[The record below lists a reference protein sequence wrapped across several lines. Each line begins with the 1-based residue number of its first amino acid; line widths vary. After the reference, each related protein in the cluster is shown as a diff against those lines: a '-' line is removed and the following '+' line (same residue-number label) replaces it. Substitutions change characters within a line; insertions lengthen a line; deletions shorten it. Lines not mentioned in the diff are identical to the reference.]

1 MISGNTNVD
10 LILLNGDFRTQD
22 PANPDVEAT
31 AIAAGRI
38 LTIGDNDTISN
49 LAGSH
54 TRQIDLG
61 GRLVLPGFM
70 DIHFHYYDWAL
81 GRSNLNLAGLGSLAE
96 MLKSVQGAAADTPSG
111 QWILGLGFNETDW
124 PEKRMPTRTDLDGAA
139 SDHPVFLTRCDLHLA
154 AVNSRA
160 LEIAGISA
168 DTPDPPGG
176 LIARDDQ
183 GVPTGILRE
192 RALNLVKDILP
203 ALDDDSIVAAMRDG
217 LPALHSMGITGLHDI
232 RLMGGAEGATVL
244 KAWQKIHR
252 SGDLHLRSW
261 VTIPGEHLGEAV
273 AIGLT
278 TGFGDE
284 FLRIGHVK
292 FFADGGMGART
303 AWMIEPYLDADYGMP
318 LTSMDELQK
327 AVEKAD
333 QAGLAVAIHAIGDRT
348 NRELI
353 TVFEKLAKQKTGA
366 GEKGFGP
373 PAIPHRIEHVQM
385 IRTEDLARLAC
396 LNLVV
401 CVQPHNL
408 ILDIS
413 MIDECAGPKGSY
425 TYTFRDMLDAGIPL
439 CLSSDSPVCNP
450 SPLVNIHAAVTRC
463 RQDGTPA
470 GGWYPRQ
477 RISVEEAV
485 RGYTLTPAIA
495 SGVGDRLG
503 SITAGK
509 RADMVIID
517 RNIYDIDPM
526 DIIRASVDMT
536 IFDGRIVYQRDS
548 L

>member
-1 MISGNTNVD
+1 MTDGGKAAD
-10 LILLNGDFRTQD
+10 LLLLN
-22 PANPDVEAT
+22 
-31 AIAAGRI
+31 
-38 LTIGDNDTISN
+38 
-49 LAGSH
+49 
-54 TRQIDLG
+54 
-61 GRLVLPGFM
+61 
-70 DIHFHYYDWAL
+70 
-81 GRSNLNLAGLGSLAE
+81 
-96 MLKSVQGAAADTPSG
+96 
-111 QWILGLGFNETDW
+111 
-124 PEKRMPTRTDLDGAA
+124 
-139 SDHPVFLTRCDLHLA
+139 
-154 AVNSRA
+154 
-160 LEIAGISA
+160 
-168 DTPDPPGG
+168 
-176 LIARDDQ
+176 
-183 GVPTGILRE
+183 GILRE
-192 RALNLVKDILP
+192 LAINLVKDALP
-203 ALDDDSIVAAMRDG
+203 EPRKDKTVAAMRDG
-217 LPALHSMGITGLHDI
+217 IAVLHSLGITGVHDI
-232 RLMGGAEGATVL
+232 RLMGGIEGATAL
-244 KAWQKIHR
+244 RAWQQLR
-252 SGDLHLRSW
+252 ESGDLNLRCW
-261 VTIPGEHLGEAV
+261 VTLPGERIDETVALGLRT
-273 AIGLT
+273 GL
-278 TGFGDE
+278 GDDR
-284 FLRIGHVK
+284 LRIGHMK

-353 TVFEKLAKQKTGA
+353 TVFEKLAKQRTGA
-366 GEKGFGP
+366 GKKGFGP

-396 LNLVV
+396 LNLVA

-526 DIIRASVDMT
+526 DIIHASVDMT

>member
-1 MISGNTNVD
+1 MTDRGKAAD
-10 LILLNGDFRTQD
+10 LLLLNGNFRTQD
-22 PANPDVEAT
+22 PNCPRAEA
-31 AIAAGRI
+31 AAVASGLI
-38 LTIGDNDTISN
+38 LAVGDNDTVED
-49 LAGSH
+49 LANFD
-54 TRQIDLG
+54 TQRIDLG
-61 GRLVLPGFM
+61 GRLVLPGIM
-70 DIHFHYYDWAL
+70 DVHFHFYDWAI
-81 GRSNLNLAGLGSLAE
+81 GRLNLNLTDLRSMQELIGLVKSTARATPAG
-96 MLKSVQGAAADTPSG
+96 D
-111 QWILGLGFNETDW
+111 WILGQGFNESDW
-124 PEKRMPTRTDLDGAA
+124 PENRMPTRDDLDAVA
-139 SDHPVFLTRCDLHLA
+139 PAHPVALWRCDLHLA
-154 AVNSRA
+154 IVNSLA
-160 LEIAGISA
+160 LERSGIDA
-168 DTPDPPGG
+168 NTPDPPRGV
-176 LIARDDQ
+176 ITRDPS
-183 GVPTGILRE
+183 GRPNGILRE
-192 RALNLVKDILP
+192 LAINLVKDALP
-203 ALDDDSIVAAMRDG
+203 ELREEKIIAAMRDSI
-217 LPALHSMGITGLHDI
+217 AVLHSLGITGVHDM
-232 RLMGGAEGATVL
+232 RLMGGIEGATAFR
-244 KAWQKIHR
+244 AWQYLR
-252 SGDLHLRSW
+252 ESGDLNLRCW
-261 VTIPGEHLGEAV
+261 VTLPGERIDEAV
-273 AIGLT
+273 ALGLR
-278 TGFGDE
+278 TGLGDDC
-284 FLRIGHVK
+284 LRIGLMK

-303 AWMIEPYLDADYGMP
+303 ARMIEPYLDADYGMP
-318 LTSMDELQK
+318 LTSMAELQK

-353 TVFEKLAKQKTGA
+353 TVFEKLKKQQTGA
-366 GEKGFGP
+366 GKKGFGP

-385 IRTEDLARLAC
+385 IRPGDLARLTR
-396 LNLVV
+396 LNLVA

-413 MIDECAGPKGSY
+413 MIDKCAGPKGSY
-425 TYTFRDMLDAGIPL
+425 TYTFRDMIDAGIPL

-495 SGVGDRLG
+495 SGVGDSLG

-526 DIIRASVDMT
+526 DIIYANVDMT